1 MQLSE
6 VGFLLAFFL
15 PPVAVIAGACAV
27 LGASFVYSRPHAGD
41 QKVTLT
47 LHHPVGH

>member
-15 PPVAVIAGACAV
+15 PPAAVLAGACAV
-27 LGASFVYSRPHAGD
+27 LGSSFVYSRSHAGD
-41 QKVTLT
+41 RGVALT
-47 LHHPVGH
+47 LHHPVGR